1 MNKGVL
7 LGFYGYLRGRLLLVI
22 KAEFTLK
29 AIIVTLCILF
39 SSKLA
44 VNDSLLTALRYL
56 CSFLDIKYIYY
67 FPLIAIFEVL
77 ISCINGILVPVIF
90 RNIRKNP
97 YGSKQLRSYSE
108 NSLYEFV

>member
-7 LGFYGYLRGRLLLVI
+7 LGFYGYLRGPLLLVI

-44 VNDSLLTALRYL
+44 VNDSLLPTLRYL
-56 CSFLDIKYIYY
+56 CSFLG
-67 FPLIAIFEVL
+67 
-77 ISCINGILVPVIF
+77 INGILVPVIF
-90 RNIRKNP
+90 RNIRK
-97 YGSKQLRSYSE
+97 KTIWQ
-108 NSLYEFV
+108 